1 MIAVHFGAGNIG
13 RGFIGLIL
21 SQAGYKVVFVDVNE
35 ALVEQLATR
44 KRYEVEFANGT
55 GEAVA
60 VANVD
65 AIDGKRIDLVASRIA
80 EADLVTTAVGPNVLK
95 FIAEPIARGIE
106 RRLDSATSAAFGASV
121 GGASRAPLH
130 VIACENMIGG
140 SAQLKEHVF
149 AQLAPESRPAA
160 DRIVAFPNAAVD
172 RIVPLQKHDDPLRV
186 TVEPF
191 AEWVVDRSAML
202 LGGPPP
208 IEGVHYVDDLRPYI
222 ERKLFTVN
230 TGHCVAA
237 YHGFLRGRETI
248 QSAMQDDAVRREVV
262 GALEET
268 GAMLVRQYG
277 FPEAEHRRY
286 LETTVERFSNPHLT
300 DEVVRVGR
308 SPIRKLSPNDRLVR
322 PATLAAELG
331 IPAPHLARA
340 MGAALRFD
348 VPDDPE
354 SAELRQALRD
364 QGVHDVL
371 AKYTGLKQGH
381 PIHDA
386 AAAAYEALEA
396 TGAANAKGATT
407 S

>member
-13 RGFIGLIL
+13 RGFIGLML
-21 SQAGYKVVFVDVNE
+21 SRAGYEVVFVDVNE
-35 ALVEQLATR
+35 TLVEQLAKR

-60 VANVD
+60 VTNVD

-80 EADLVTTAVGPNVLK
+80 EADLVTTAVGPNALK
-95 FIAEPIARGIE
+95 FIAEPVARGIE
-106 RRLDSATSAAFGASV
+106 RRLDAATSAAYGASV

-140 SAQLKEHVF
+140 SARLKEHVF
-149 AQLAPESRPAA
+149 AHLAPESRAAA
-160 DRIVAFPNAAVD
+160 DRIAAFPNAAVD

-208 IEGVHYVDDLRPYI
+208 IDGVHYVDDLTPYI

-248 QSAMQDDAVRREVV
+248 QSALRDEAVRSEVV
-262 GALEET
+262 GAIEET
-268 GAMLVRQYG
+268 GAMLVRTYG

-286 LETTVERFSNPHLT
+286 LETTVERFANPHLT

-308 SPIRKLSPNDRLVR
+308 SPIRKLSRDDRLVR
-322 PATLAAELG
+322 PATLAQELG
-331 IPAPHLARA
+331 IPVPHLARA

-354 SAELRQALRD
+354 SAELQRELRD
-364 QGVHDVL
+364 RNVRDVL
-371 AKYTGLKQGH
+371 AKYTGLPEGN
-381 PIHDA
+381 PILEQ
-386 AAAAYEALEA
+386 AAAAYEALG
-396 TGAANAKGATT
+396 GAAADTEGATRP
-407 S
+407 